1 MRQPP
6 TTLSPG
12 CHIRKPDVEG
22 TSPPPHGPGVARPV
36 IRRGIT
42 WPRAISIPAGAYA
55 YPFRQLR
62 RCAIAPRRSC
72 EAFGGPWTPESFNP
86 CVEHGRRSRRPAPAL
101 LPLDAFSRPP
111 EPIGYAPRRLSVV
124 IQSQPRSHDQPRLSE
139 RLTYSAGSSSKAMAQ
154 RSEQKRYSTPRCS
167 RRAAARPGS
176 IAMRHTGSIGR
187 SVRVCRVSTSS

>member
-1 MRQPP
+1 MPQPP

-22 TSPPPHGPGVARPV
+22 TRPPAARAG
-36 IRRGIT
+36 RRR
-42 WPRAISIPAGAYA
+42 PRGRARFDPCRRLCVSV
-55 YPFRQLR
+55 RQLR
-62 RCAIAPRRSC
+62 RCAIAPGRSC
-72 EAFGGPWTPESFNP
+72 EAFGGPWTPQSFNP
-86 CVEHGRRSRRPAPAL
+86 CVEHGRRGRRPAPAP
-101 LPLDAFSRPP
+101 LPLDALSRPP
-111 EPIGYAPRRLSVV
+111 EPIGYAPRRLSVT
-124 IQSQPRSHDQPRLSE
+124 IHQNQPRSHDQPRLSVG
-139 RLTYSAGSSSKAMAQ
+139 LTYSAGSSSKAMAQ